1 MYKALIFTLSLYAP
15 FISANPTEIV
25 QKYFYDI
32 IFLNGLTLSGE
43 AFSYCQKNSEH
54 LSKSKLDLCQVFKDL
69 NGKEMSTRV
78 YKGFVQ
84 PTKKMKDS
92 VFYEYSDEDY
102 SRYQVNAY
110 THKGESFTALI
121 DTASYVSFA
130 DIYPNMLQ
138 DRIYFK
144 GPYNRENTVGLALID
159 VNTDIGGIGNKTIL
173 TKGGKV
179 GVLGFD
185 FIGQYDQFSFYSDGI
200 AIQPEDITCTE
211 KCVYYDADFDGEN
224 LHFFYP
230 LNGRIERVS
239 FETGSPI
246 STVPF
251 SLEDRCIDE
260 EIDFSELEERGLD
273 VGDEAKICKKDF
285 EFGDYTMQSSVVTQT
300 SRDIDGEPLAVM
312 GMNMINA
319 FDHVTVDM
327 PAGKIYFYSPE

>member
-1 MYKALIFTLSLYAP
+1 MKFLPLILILFAPGLAFSNTSL
-15 FISANPTEIV
+15 NVEN
-25 QKYFYDI
+25 YFYDI
-32 IFLNGLTLSGE
+32 VFLNGLPLSNEAYKYCLKEKKYLSDRDDSLCEVFEKLKNKEISLLFSKNEIRNTLKKSE
-43 AFSYCQKNSEH
+43 TIFSNYSNEDFSLH
-54 LSKSKLDLCQVFKDL
+54 YVKSH
-69 NGKEMSTRV
+69 TR
-78 YKGFVQ
+78 
-84 PTKKMKDS
+84 S
-92 VFYEYSDEDY
+92 
-102 SRYQVNAY
+102 
-110 THKGESFTALI
+110 GESFEAFL
-121 DTASYVSFA
+121 DTASFMSIA
-130 DIYPNMLQ
+130 DITPNLISTTF
-138 DRIYFK
+138 DFFD
-144 GPYNRENTVGLALID
+144 PYKNKITANLALID
-159 VNTDIGGIGNKTIL
+159 INTNISGMRNKIIVTQDRD
-173 TKGGKV
+173 V

-211 KCVYYDADFDGEN
+211 KCVSYDADFDGEN

-251 SLEDRCIDE
+251 SLEDRCIAE

-300 SRDIDGEPLAVM
+300 SREIDGEPLAVM

-327 PAGKIYFYSPE
+327 SAGKIYFYSPE